1 MRYIDYQYYISEFG
15 GSSIPEEDF
24 DYLAA
29 AASSIIDLLVSS
41 PLSFVTE
48 DIKRAAAYETEL
60 LFAQGGIDAISGLA
74 SVTSGIDEKLGDY
87 FIGTPYVSNE
97 KRCYSIGGIPVSGL
111 TLYILKKGGY
121 MSRCVYTEVKDEQLL
136 I

>member
-1 MRYIDYQYYISEFG
+1 
-15 GSSIPEEDF
+15 
-24 DYLAA
+24 LAA
-29 AASSIIDLLVSS
+29 AASTIIDLLVSS
-41 PLSFVTE
+41 PITVVTE
-48 DIKRAAAYETEL
+48 DIKRATAYEAEL

-97 KRCYSIGGIPVSGL
+97 KRCYSIGGVPVSGL
-111 TLYILKKGGY
+111 TLFILKKGGY
-121 MSRCVYTEVKDEQLL
+121 MSRCIYTEVKNEQLL